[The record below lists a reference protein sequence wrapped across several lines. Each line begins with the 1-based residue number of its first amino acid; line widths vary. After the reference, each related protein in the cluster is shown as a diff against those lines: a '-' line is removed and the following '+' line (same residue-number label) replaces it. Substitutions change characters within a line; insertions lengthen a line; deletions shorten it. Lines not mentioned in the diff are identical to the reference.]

1 MIALTHQTS
10 PPDQYLPLLATPACW
25 LASCTLLSR
34 DVETCYE
41 QEIRYLDTALCSW
54 VLWVLELLVTLV
66 QQLQVIPLV
75 IFPGSYCLEY
85 LTLCAEYEYKKV
97 FVTLKLPSL
106 CICQILYLPCVF
118 QGMLSPLQ
126 SRLIRDFPSRAG

>member
-25 LASCTLLSR
+25 LASSALLSR
-34 DVETCYE
+34 DVETCYL
-41 QEIRYLDTALCSW
+41 QEVRYLDTTLGSW

-75 IFPGSYCLEY
+75 IFPRSYCLEY
-85 LTLCAEYEYKKV
+85 LTLCAEYKKV

-126 SRLIRDFPSRAG
+126 SRLIRDLPSRAG